1 MSATI
6 ARQRLIAA
14 DVATLPLTTESHSG
28 LWVSGGWPAARA
40 EDVATVGDARVSVWE
55 TTEGVVDDIERD
67 ELLVVVAGAGA
78 VRFDDGER
86 LDLRPGTCLRLV
98 AGERA
103 EWTITTPLRVLA
115 VVAG

>member
-1 MSATI
+1 VTTI
-6 ARQRLIAA
+6 AEQRLVAV
-14 DVATLPLTTESHSG
+14 DVATMPLTTESHSG
-28 LWVSGGWPAARA
+28 LWVTGGWPAARTD
-40 EDVATVGDARVSVWE
+40 EVARVGDARISVWE

-86 LDLRPGTCLRLV
+86 VELRPGLCLRLV

-103 EWTITTPLRVLA
+103 EWTVAAPLRVLS
-115 VVAG
+115 VTTRG

>member
-1 MSATI
+1 VTTLAE
-6 ARQRLIAA
+6 QRLVAA

-28 LWVSGGWPAARA
+28 LWVTGGWPAART
-40 EDVATVGDARVSVWE
+40 EEVARVGGTRVSVWE

-67 ELLVVVAGAGA
+67 VILVVVAGAGA

-86 LDLRPGTCLRLV
+86 VELRPGLCLRLV

-103 EWTITTPLRVLA
+103 EWRVAVPLRVVA
-115 VVAG
+115 VTAGG